1 MVIKGKKGVKGNH
14 RGLKIMEGLRKVRK
28 EGNIFL
34 CESGIRLHS
43 SRIRMHFINQLKS
56 KLDH

>member
-1 MVIKGKKGVKGNH
+1 MVIKGTKGAKDN
-14 RGLKIMEGLRKVRK
+14 RIGLKIMEGLRKVRR

-34 CESGIRLHS
+34 FESRNRLHS
-43 SRIRMHFINQLKS
+43 SRIRMSFINQIKS